1 MIWVHCYVL
10 WDCVSSRFDSKRRRQ
25 DGVCSGNRFIWWR
38 RSIEKSNFSTILHLD
53 WIDTKWLKLAEELKR
68 GPPSIF
74 SQRMW
79 VVSIGSWTPRCFL
92 FTYYTEIAYV
102 SENKKVACLK
112 VVPHR
117 QSFWMNLSLPQYH
130 VEYEPISNFE
140 FNFQSIVIALGYIL
154 LLCTYRPL

>member
-1 MIWVHCYVL
+1 MTWVHCYVL

-92 FTYYTEIAYV
+92 FTYYTEIVCV

-112 VVPHR
+112 VVPCR

-130 VEYEPISNFE
+130 VEHEPILNFE
-140 FNFQSIVIALGYIL
+140 FNF
-154 LLCTYRPL
+154 

>member
-112 VVPHR
+112 AWFHIDNLFGWTCPCPNTM
-117 QSFWMNLSLPQYH
+117 WNMNQFQILSL
-130 VEYEPISNFE
+130 I
-140 FNFQSIVIALGYIL
+140 FNQ
-154 LLCTYRPL
+154 